1 MNAHRRLVVI
11 LGPTASGK
19 SGLAI
24 ALAER
29 LNGEVVACDSTQV
42 YRYFDIGTG
51 KVPAAERR
59 GIPHHMIDLVEPEE
73 VFTAGEYRRR
83 AAGVLEGIC
92 ARGKLPILTAGTGLY
107 LRALLEGLADAPA
120 RSEELRERL
129 RQRVARR
136 GSEHLHRIL
145 RRLDQESALRIASG
159 DTQKVIRAIEIR
171 LVSGEPASAL
181 HQRGRAGLEGFR
193 VLKIGIMPAR
203 ETLYK
208 RIEQRVA
215 TMLESGWLDEVK
227 VLLDRGITPTSK
239 PFEFL
244 GYSQLR
250 DVLAGKM
257 AIDGAIRQIQQA
269 TRQYA
274 KRQVTWFRKEH
285 DVHWIEGF
293 GDEPATAADAL
304 RFIAGAE
311 NS

>member
-1 MNAHRRLVVI
+1 MSAQRRLIVI
-11 LGPTASGK
+11 VGPTASGK
-19 SGLAI
+19 SALAI
-24 ALAER
+24 ALAEQ
-29 LNGEVVACDSTQV
+29 LGGEVIACDSTQV

-59 GIPHHMIDLVEPEE
+59 GIPHHMTDLVEPEE

-83 AAGVLEGIC
+83 ATEVLEAIC

-107 LRALLEGLADAPA
+107 LRALLEGLAEAPA

-129 RQRVARR
+129 RQRAARR
-136 GSEHLHRIL
+136 GPEHLHRIL
-145 RRLDQESALRIASG
+145 RRLDQESALRIAPG

-193 VLKIGIMPAR
+193 VLRIGLMPAR

-227 VLLDRGITPTSK
+227 GLLDRGITPTSK

-250 DVLAGKM
+250 DVIAGKM
-257 AIDGAIRQIQQA
+257 VFDEAIGQTQQA

-285 DVHWIEGF
+285 DVHWIEEF

-304 RFIAGAE
+304 RVIGAAE
-311 NS
+311 E

>member
-19 SGLAI
+19 SALAI

-59 GIPHHMIDLVEPEE
+59 GIPHRMIDLVEPEE

-83 AAGVLEGIC
+83 ATEVLEAIC
-92 ARGKLPILTAGTGLY
+92 ARGKPPILTAGTGLY

-129 RQRVARR
+129 RQRAARR
-136 GSEHLHRIL
+136 GPEHLYKIL
-145 RRLDQESALRIASG
+145 KRLDAESASRIAPG

-171 LVSGEPASAL
+171 LVSGQPVSEL
-181 HQRGRAGLEGFR
+181 HRRGRAGLEGFR
-193 VLKIGIMPAR
+193 VLRIGLMPPRAA
-203 ETLYK
+203 LYR
-208 RIEQRVA
+208 RIDQRVTA
-215 TMLESGWLDEVK
+215 MLESGWLNEAK
-227 VLLDRGITPTSK
+227 LLLGKGITPTSK

-250 DVLAGKM
+250 DVLIGKM
-257 AIDGAIRQIQQA
+257 ALDEAIRQIQQA

-311 NS
+311 E